1 MALMLG
7 TESCK
12 LDNNGRFKLPIALK
26 RQLQSEDK
34 RFVIRPSIYAE
45 CLELWT
51 YDSFEKEIE
60 QLNRQ
65 LNPYNIEDRKLLRKM
80 TAGNIIELDNS
91 DRLVI
96 PPEQKERLGGVK
108 DIVLQSI
115 GNCIEVWDKERYD
128 MLSSDGTDYAAKADE
143 RLGVAQDGVLNKEK

>member
-128 MLSSDGTDYAAKADE
+128 MLNSDGTDYAAKADE